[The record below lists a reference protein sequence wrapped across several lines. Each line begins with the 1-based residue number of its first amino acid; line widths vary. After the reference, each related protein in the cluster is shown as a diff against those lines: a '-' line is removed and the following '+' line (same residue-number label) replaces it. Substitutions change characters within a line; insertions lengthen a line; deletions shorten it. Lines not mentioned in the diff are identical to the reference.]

1 MRSSII
7 LRFVLAI
14 FLAAPALSHGPSP
27 RNNPSGNNAI
37 LLSQV
42 QTLTLRANRLTSS
55 RRVSPIPQLQCTGPS
70 KRLCDMY
77 PIDVMRCSNAGYDYD
92 EEDVQWTC
100 TASLPPELKLGA
112 TDVVCEGYRNA
123 DDRWVLKG
131 SCGVEYRLLL
141 TDLGERKFGR
151 ELEDN
156 WSETTARH
164 KWQNVVGSLIFFGFM
179 VAVFVFILWSQCFG
193 RRDGRGDPFGRGW
206 GGFNGGGGGGG
217 GGRGGP
223 YYDPPPPY
231 NSYPDI
237 SRGWRPGFW
246 TGALGGTAVGYEFG
260 RRRNGYR
267 GTSSFNRNDPGEG
280 SSRSSRFS
288 APTSTSTGFGSTRR
302 SRQVLM
308 SYGFQRA
315 GNAKIKAIVEILL
328 RI

>member
-193 RRDGRGDPFGRGW
+193 RP
-206 GGFNGGGGGGG
+206 
-217 GGRGGP
+217 
-223 YYDPPPPY
+223 
-231 NSYPDI
+231 
-237 SRGWRPGFW
+237 
-246 TGALGGTAVGYEFG
+246 VGYEFG